1 MYLNQLN
8 FLERDDLMSG
18 ADWDDSTVLG
28 AGDQLLPDGRELHY
42 EAWCECGYTFL
53 TYLFPIT

>member
-1 MYLNQLN
+1 
-8 FLERDDLMSG
+8 MSG
-18 ADWDDSTVLG
+18 EDWDDSTVLG

-53 TYLFPIT
+53 TYLFPITGLET